1 MLTNS
6 ARVAKFVNSYPNIE
20 VAYSVEDPSELTSS
34 NPISINITLD
44 READETDPNDQVADA
59 PHYPHK
65 KMVSWW
71 LVIGDAS
78 TKQLYAIKKVT
89 VKGRLETKLDFNL
102 GEGEWKLKLYLICDS
117 YSGADQDFDLET
129 LKVAEGESSDEEDSD
144 DEEGGDAMDQD

>member
-1 MLTNS
+1 LLQVLTYS

-20 VAYSVEDPSELTSS
+20 VAYSVEDSTELTSS
-34 NPISINITLD
+34 NPITINVTLD
-44 READETDPNDQVADA
+44 READESDPNDQVADA

-71 LVIGDAS
+71 LVIGDAA

-89 VKGRLETKLDFNL
+89 VKGKLETKLDFNL
-102 GEGEWKLKLYLICDS
+102 GQGDWKLKLYLICDS

-129 LKVAEGESSDEEDSD
+129 LKVAEGESSDEESS
-144 DEEGGDAMDQD
+144 DEEDAMDQD